1 MTFSQKQRLPLSLY
15 VTLNAKGTDHGADRC
30 ESVFVD
36 LAGLHRSSSCIAALK
51 QEAHLLHAS
60 TTAPL
65 GRMLMMGVMVMMMGG
80 GGWGGTLLFS
90 FASTVRVPFCLFR
103 QIRRR

>member
-1 MTFSQKQRLPLSLY
+1 MILL
-15 VTLNAKGTDHGADRC
+15 G
-30 ESVFVD
+30 
-36 LAGLHRSSSCIAALK
+36 CIAVLK

-65 GRMLMMGVMVMMMGG
+65 GRMLMMGVMVMVMMMGVG
-80 GGWGGTLLFS
+80 MGVVHFS